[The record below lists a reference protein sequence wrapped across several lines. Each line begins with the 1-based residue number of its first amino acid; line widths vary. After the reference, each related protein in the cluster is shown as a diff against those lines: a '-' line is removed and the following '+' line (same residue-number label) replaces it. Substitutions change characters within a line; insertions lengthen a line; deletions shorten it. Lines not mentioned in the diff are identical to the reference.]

1 MNEHEIYI
9 GVDVAKQTLELSR
22 FDQRTRSI
30 PNTKAGI
37 QRLIKR
43 VKTLEKSVLVCCEA
57 TGGYEKLLACEFL
70 DAGIPIAVANAKRVR
85 DFGKSKGLLA
95 KTDPI
100 DAELLA
106 HFASVHHPR
115 VQQPAPSWQPELQA
129 LMTRRDELLG
139 MLKQEKSRLDPPPC
153 ALVAKFIRKH
163 IKQMEF
169 QLDQIGQRMK
179 ELCDDSTELKVSVER
194 ITQVKGLG
202 ELSALALLGFVPE
215 LGSVTDKQA
224 SALVGVAPFNRD
236 SGTFRGRRHIYGGRP
251 RVRRILYMAAVSAR
265 TSNPILRDFYNHLID
280 QGKPAKVALVAVM
293 RKLVCLANQMIANPE
308 FQPA

>member
-1 MNEHEIYI
+1 MNEYEIYI
-9 GVDVAKQTLELSR
+9 GVDVAKQTLELSH
-22 FDQRTRSI
+22 FDHKTRSI

-43 VKTLEKSVLVCCEA
+43 VKALGKSVMVCCEA
-57 TGGYEKLLACEFL
+57 TGGYEKLLASELF
-70 DAGIPIAVANAKRVR
+70 DAGVPIAVANAKRVR

-106 HFASVHHPR
+106 HFASVLHPR
-115 VQQPAPSWQPELQA
+115 VQQPTPSWQPELQA
-129 LMTRRDELLG
+129 LMTRREELLR
-139 MLKQEKSRLDPPPC
+139 MLKQEKSRLDPLPR
-153 ALVAKFIRKH
+153 ASIAKLIRRH
-163 IKQMEF
+163 IKQMEL
-169 QLDQIGQRMK
+169 QLKLVDRQMK
-179 ELCDDSTELKVSVER
+179 ELCGDSADLKTAVER
-194 ITQVKGLG
+194 ITEVKGLG
-202 ELSALALLGFVPE
+202 EVSAFALLGFVPE
-215 LGSVTDKQA
+215 LGSVTDKEA

-236 SGTFRGRRHIYGGRP
+236 SGKFRGRRHITGGRP

-293 RKLVCLANQMIANPE
+293 RKLVCLANQIIADPE

>member
-1 MNEHEIYI
+1 MNEYEIYI

-22 FDQRTRSI
+22 FDQKTRSI

-43 VKTLEKSVLVCCEA
+43 VKALEKSVLVCCEA
-57 TGGYEKLLACEFL
+57 TGGYEKILASELL
-70 DAGIPIAVANAKRVR
+70 DGGIPIAVANAKRVR

-106 HFASVHHPR
+106 HFASVLHPR
-115 VQQPAPSWQPELQA
+115 IRQPMPSWQPELQA
-129 LMTRRDELLG
+129 LMTRREELLG
-139 MLKQEKSRLDPPPC
+139 MLKQEKSRLDPLPC
-153 ALVAKFIRKH
+153 ASVAKLIRKH
-163 IKQMEF
+163 VKQMEV
-169 QLDQIGQRMK
+169 QLKLIDQQMK
-179 ELCDDSTELKVSVER
+179 ELSGDSTDLKTGVER

-202 ELSALALLGFVPE
+202 ELSAFAMLGFVPE
-215 LGSVTDKQA
+215 LGSITDQQA

-236 SGTFRGRRHIYGGRP
+236 SGKFRGRRHITGGRP

-265 TSNPILRDFYNHLID
+265 RSNPILRDFYNRLII
-280 QGKPAKVALVAVM
+280 QGKPTKVALVAVM
-293 RKLVCLANQMIANPE
+293 RKLVCLANQIIAEPE